1 MRLIDANALAKLLSM
16 EANVYRNNGDYA
28 RAEGIGNA
36 LWAIAHAPTV
46 GGWISVKDALPML
59 DEEVLVYAIG
69 KIEPF
74 IGKHVFALC
83 NRYIQR
89 VFPSAPGHIMW
100 SSPWQYFHTDYEI
113 THWKPMP
120 EGPKE
125 EE

>member
-1 MRLIDANALAKLLSM
+1 MKELVQATNAENISLEALSLLCGAKLI
-16 EANVYRNNGDYA
+16 
-28 RAEGIGNA
+28 AE
-36 LWAIAHAPTV
+36 APTV

-59 DEEVLVYAIG
+59 DEQVLIYAIG

-113 THWKPMP
+113 THWQPMP

-125 EE
+125 DE